1 MAIDKLGTDST
12 KEFASR
18 MFSLTSTYFFY
29 AMLFSCS
36 WVLRLECTTQHRTL
50 STFHTLS
57 TLHFQH
63 PDRVEHFNRFITTT
77 MTVNTFETTN
87 KTDEEAVVVT
97 AEPVTTSYVQQSS
110 TPVRSSANA
119 TTAGARAIVC
129 EAGVPRVDLGPTPVK
144 ITCGGCN
151 HTGPSKTDGQ
161 IGTCAIV
168 GIVVLVI
175 CFWPLFW
182 LPLVMNDVS
191 VTTIFE

>member
-1 MAIDKLGTDST
+1 
-12 KEFASR
+12 
-18 MFSLTSTYFFY
+18 
-29 AMLFSCS
+29 
-36 WVLRLECTTQHRTL
+36 
-50 STFHTLS
+50 
-57 TLHFQH
+57 
-63 PDRVEHFNRFITTT
+63 

-87 KTDEEAVVVT
+87 KDEEAVVVT

-110 TPVRSSANA
+110 TPVRASANA
-119 TTAGARAIVC
+119 TTTTAGARAILC

-151 HTGPSKTDGQ
+151 YTGPSKTDGQ

>member
-1 MAIDKLGTDST
+1 
-12 KEFASR
+12 
-18 MFSLTSTYFFY
+18 
-29 AMLFSCS
+29 
-36 WVLRLECTTQHRTL
+36 
-50 STFHTLS
+50 
-57 TLHFQH
+57 
-63 PDRVEHFNRFITTT
+63 
-77 MTVNTFETTN
+77 MTVNTFETT
-87 KTDEEAVVVT
+87 KRTKKQSY
-97 AEPVTTSYVQQSS
+97 EPVTTSYVQQSS
-110 TPVRSSANA
+110 TPVRASANA
-119 TTAGARAIVC
+119 TTTTAGARAILC